1 MTWETQRAFKTK
13 LMTWE
18 ILRAFLTKYGM
29 KTQCAF
35 ITKPVTWKLQGL
47 SSLNMAWKLK
57 TAFLIKHGTKT
68 LRPSSLRTTRATFT
82 QVSAST
88 TGSFDTH
95 THKPWCLK
103 IITIKDQAKNQALNP
118 PPPCDLGTEPHP
130 HPPKKTWEPETKEK
144 GEEVSAPT
152 GIQPHH
158 LSTANNLLTSPH
170 HFHRDQQTD

>member
-95 THKPWCLK
+95 T
-103 IITIKDQAKNQALNP
+103 QALVFENNNNQ
-118 PPPCDLGTEPHP
+118 GSGKEPGSESTTTLWPRHWTP
-130 HPPKKTWEPETKEK
+130 PPKKNVRAWDQ
-144 GEEVSAPT
+144 GEGRGGQCP
-152 GIQPHH
+152 
-158 LSTANNLLTSPH
+158 N
-170 HFHRDQQTD
+170 